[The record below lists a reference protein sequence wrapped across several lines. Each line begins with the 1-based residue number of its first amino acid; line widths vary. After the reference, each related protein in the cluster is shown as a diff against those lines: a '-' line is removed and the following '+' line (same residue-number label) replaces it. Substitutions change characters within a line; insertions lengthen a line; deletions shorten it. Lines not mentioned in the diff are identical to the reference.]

1 MTTLSE
7 AIRQRAESSGMSP
20 AAALSYRLGAMEARL
35 LIQTA
40 AENAL
45 RNLLPSSKGIPNNG

>member
-1 MTTLSE
+1 MTLSD
-7 AIRQRAESSGMSP
+7 AIRQRAEASGMSP

-40 AENAL
+40 AENAMRHL
-45 RNLLPSSKGIPNNG
+45 TSTPKGTAHNG

>member
-1 MTTLSE
+1 MTLSE
-7 AIRQRAESSGMSP
+7 AIARRAESSGMSHD
-20 AAALSYRLGAMEARL
+20 AALSYRLGALEARL

-45 RNLLPSSKGIPNNG
+45 RRLNTTPKGNK